1 MGRGAYWW
9 NAAWG
14 EGGLSHGG
22 VKSSGGG
29 ELGYKGDRFVGGVAR
44 GKVRGQLLREVR
56 IISEF

>member
-1 MGRGAYWW
+1 MG
-9 NAAWG
+9 
-14 EGGLSHGG
+14 GGRVISRRCEEQR
-22 VKSSGGG
+22 GGG